1 MHILEIFLKKLK
13 KTLIAEHLYK
23 FTMSEPT
30 SDDSDHSFVKPTLKQ
45 SYSKTRFLSKQARA
59 GIDLVR
65 PFTLTAPFL
74 VYMGIATA
82 SLVYNREII
91 PITTDWFLTVGQTS
105 FTIVLVNAASNA
117 LNQAT
122 DVEAD
127 KISKPYRPIPKGIIR
142 ADTAQSLAYLLY
154 LFALLRAV
162 TINIWFGIFVFLI
175 MVFTVTYSLPPRMKK
190 YLFINQVWIAIPR
203 GILGILASWSVF
215 GASPFTLTPIVIGLI
230 STLYLIGGM
239 ATKDITDSEA
249 DKKTGVNTLIN
260 TYGNKKT
267 ALISFPFMFFPFIF
281 IPIFINQG
289 ALKPYLWPLTFLII
303 FSFIIFYF
311 IIKGKESDTFENVH
325 AWSLMYI
332 QYIFFAMGFSL
343 LTIFSDILPF

>member
-1 MHILEIFLKKLK
+1 
-13 KTLIAEHLYK
+13 
-23 FTMSEPT
+23 MSYST
-30 SDDSDHSFVKPTLKQ
+30 SDESKQGSVKLTMKQ
-45 SYSKTRFLSKQARA
+45 PYIKTRFLSKQARA
-59 GIDLVR
+59 AIDLLR
-65 PFTLTAPFL
+65 PFTLAAPFL
-74 VYMGIATA
+74 VSMSIATA
-82 SLVYNREII
+82 SLVYNRFEI
-91 PITTDWFLTVGQTS
+91 PIKPDWFVTVGQTS
-105 FTIVLVNAASNA
+105 LTVVLVNAASNA

-127 KISKPYRPIPKGIIR
+127 KISKPYRPIPQGLIR

-162 TINIWFGIFVFLI
+162 TINLWFGIFIFLI

-190 YLFINQVWIAIPR
+190 HLFINQIWIAIPR

-215 GASPFTLTPIVIGLI
+215 GANPFAPTPLAIGLI
-230 STLYLIGGM
+230 STFYLIGGM
-239 ATKDITDSEA
+239 ATKDLTDSEA

-281 IPIFINQG
+281 IPILINQG
-289 ALKPYLWPLTFLII
+289 WLESYLLLLTFLVI
-303 FSFIIFYF
+303 FSFIIFYL
-311 IIKGKESDTFENVH
+311 IIRGKESDTFENVH
-325 AWSLMYI
+325 AWSLMYFE
-332 QYIFFAMGFSL
+332 YICFAMGFSL

>member
-1 MHILEIFLKKLK
+1 MSNPKTGDSKQGIPKL
-13 KTLIAEHLYK
+13 
-23 FTMSEPT
+23 TMKEP
-30 SDDSDHSFVKPTLKQ
+30 
-45 SYSKTRFLSKQARA
+45 YARTRFLSKQARA

-65 PFTLTAPFL
+65 PFTLAAPFL
-74 VYMGIATA
+74 VSMAIATA
-82 SLVYNREII
+82 SLIFNRDQI
-91 PITTDWFLTVGQTS
+91 PITADWFIIVGQTS

-162 TINIWFGIFVFLI
+162 TINVWFGIFIFLI

-215 GASPFTLTPIVIGLI
+215 GANPFEPTPVAIGLI
-230 STLYLIGGM
+230 STIYLIGGM

-249 DKKTGVNTLIN
+249 DKKTGVHTLIN

-289 ALKPYLWPLTFLII
+289 ALRPYLWSLTFLVI
-303 FSFIIFYF
+303 FSIFIFYL
-311 IIKGKESDTFENVH
+311 ILRGTESDTFENVH
-325 AWSLMYI
+325 AWSLMYL
-332 QYIFFAMGFSL
+332 QYIFFAMGFAL

>member
-1 MHILEIFLKKLK
+1 MND
-13 KTLIAEHLYK
+13 LI
-23 FTMSEPT
+23 
-30 SDDSDHSFVKPTLKQ
+30 SDENEKDFNKNSVKPPIV
-45 SYSKTRFLSKQARA
+45 KTRFLSKQARA

-65 PFTLTAPFL
+65 PFTLAAPFL
-74 VYMGIATA
+74 VSMAIATA
-82 SLVYNREII
+82 SLVYNRNQI
-91 PITTDWFLTVGQTS
+91 PINPDWAITVGQTS
-105 FTIVLVNAASNA
+105 LTIVIVNAASNA

-127 KISKPYRPIPKGIIR
+127 RISKPYRPIPKGIIR

-162 TINIWFGIFVFLI
+162 TINLWFGIFIFLI

-215 GASPFTLTPIVIGLI
+215 GANPFTQTPLAIGLI
-230 STLYLIGGM
+230 STVFLIGGM
-239 ATKDITDSEA
+239 ATKDITDCEA
-249 DKKTGVNTLIN
+249 DKKTGVKTLIN

-267 ALISFPFMFFPFIF
+267 ALISFPFMFFPFLF
-281 IPIFINQG
+281 IPILINQG
-289 ALKPYLWPLTFLII
+289 FLKSYLWPLTFLVI
-303 FSFIIFYF
+303 FSFIILYL
-311 IIKGKESDTFENVH
+311 IIRGKESDTLENVN

-332 QYIFFAMGFSL
+332 QYICFAMGFSL

>member
-1 MHILEIFLKKLK
+1 MTEQKILDEQQSIGKLTIK
-13 KTLIAEHLYK
+13 
-23 FTMSEPT
+23 
-30 SDDSDHSFVKPTLKQ
+30 DSYT
-45 SYSKTRFLSKQARA
+45 KTRFLSKQARGA
-59 GIDLVR
+59 IDLLR
-65 PFTLTAPFL
+65 PFTLAAPFI
-74 VYMGIATA
+74 VSMAIATA
-82 SLVYNREII
+82 SLVYNRGMNGIDPNWWI
-91 PITTDWFLTVGQTS
+91 TVGQTS

-127 KISKPYRPIPKGIIR
+127 KISKPYRPIPRGIIR
-142 ADTAQSLAYLLY
+142 SDSAQSLAYILY

-162 TINIWFGIFVFLI
+162 TINLWFGIFIFLI
-175 MVFTVTYSLPPRMKK
+175 MIFTVTYSLPPRMKK
-190 YLFINQVWIAIPR
+190 YLFINQIWIAIPR

-215 GASPFTLTPIVIGLI
+215 GNPFSATPLVIGAI
-230 STLYLIGGM
+230 STTYLIGGM

-249 DKKTGVNTLIN
+249 DKRTGTHTLIN
-260 TYGNKKT
+260 TYGSTKT
-267 ALISFPFMFFPFIF
+267 ALITFPFMFFPFIF

-289 ALKPYLWPLTFLII
+289 LIEPYLWPLTFLVF
-303 FSFIIFYF
+303 FSFIIFYLV
-311 IIKGKESDTFENVH
+311 IREMESKTLENVH